1 MVSRPKARLVYL
13 EDDEAAFELVR
24 SLLEADGFEAEL
36 THAYDPATFEAAL
49 VPRAPDL
56 ILSDYNLPTID
67 GRTALELRQRHCPQT
82 PFIFVSGAMGEAMA
96 LELLRAGVT
105 DFVFKDALP
114 RLVPSIRRSL
124 AEAREQR
131 ERRQAE
137 HSLRESEERF
147 RRLTENAPD
156 VIFRYSLEAMPGRC
170 EYINRAVERISGYAA
185 EEFYRRPL
193 MAVRIVHPADRD
205 IIRALVERRQLP
217 AEAAEIRWIAKDGRV
232 LVTEQRFVPIRDA
245 AGRLVAVEGI
255 ARDITERRRT
265 EERVALLSRAIAES
279 PVGVDITDTAGNF
292 VFVSAA
298 LCAMTGYTEAELL
311 GRKPEM
317 LVSPNNPPG
326 HHAAVCER
334 LERGET
340 WHGEIVCRRK
350 DGLDHIVRTH
360 MTPLRGRDG
369 EVLHCIAVKED
380 ITEWKREQDG
390 RRSLEAQ
397 LVQAQK
403 LESIGTLAGG
413 IAHDFNNILTGIL
426 GFAEIAAMS
435 MPPGGGQSALE
446 EVRKA
451 GLRARDLVSQ
461 ILTFSRRQE
470 AEQVAVDLSRVV
482 RDALKF
488 LRASTP
494 ANITISHRLTAGT
507 VLADP
512 TQIHQIVLNL
522 CTNALHAM
530 RGGPGVLS
538 VSLERTVLDEAKA
551 ALMPKVGPGAYM
563 CLRVV
568 DTGHGMD
575 ADTLQRVFDPFFTTK
590 KAGEGTG
597 LGLAVVRGIVN
608 DHRGGILVESQ
619 PGIGTTFRIFLP
631 LCAAEPAAAMPA
643 APVPRGAG
651 ERVLVVDDEVSVGQF
666 TTVRLEQQNFR
677 AVVMVEPQRA
687 LAAVR
692 ATPQRFDAIVTDHMM
707 PGLTGVELIREI
719 RRLRPELPAV
729 IVTGNR
735 SALPA
740 DLPRTM
746 PRLVVLDKP
755 FTGEDVARAL
765 HAVLTFTAAPP
776 APAA

>member
-1 MVSRPKARLVYL
+1 MGDRPKARLVYL

-24 SLLEADGFEAEL
+24 SLLEADAFEAEL
-36 THAYDPATFEAAL
+36 IHAYDPATFEAAL
-49 VPRAPDL
+49 VPRPPDL

-82 PFIFVSGAMGEAMA
+82 PFIFVSGAMGEALA

-131 ERRQAE
+131 ERRLAE

-170 EYINRAVERISGYAA
+170 EYINQAVERISGYSVQ
-185 EEFYRRPL
+185 EFYRRPL
-193 MAVRIVHPADRD
+193 MAVRIVHPADRA
-205 IIRALVERRQLP
+205 IIRGLVERRQLP

-232 LVTEQRFVPIRDA
+232 LVTEQRFVPIRDE

-255 ARDITERRRT
+255 ARDITERRRA

-279 PVGVDITDTAGNF
+279 PVGVDITDPSGKF

-298 LCAMTGYTEAELL
+298 QCAMTGYTEAELL
-311 GRKPEM
+311 GRKPAM
-317 LVSPNNPPG
+317 LVSPDNPAG
-326 HHAAVCER
+326 HHEAICER
-334 LERGET
+334 LDRGET
-340 WHGEIVCRRK
+340 WHGEIICRRK
-350 DGLDHIVRTH
+350 DGSDRVVRTH

-369 EVLHCIAVKED
+369 RVQHCIAVKED
-380 ITEWKREQDG
+380 ITEWKQEQDD

-435 MPPGGGQSALE
+435 MPAGGGQSALE

-470 AEQVAVDLSRVV
+470 AEQVVVDLSRLV

-494 ANITISHRLTAGT
+494 ANITISHRLTAGN

-512 TQIHQIVLNL
+512 TQVHQIVLNL
-522 CTNALHAM
+522 CTNSLHAM
-530 RGGPGVLS
+530 RDGPGVLS
-538 VSLERTVLDEAKA
+538 VSVERAVLDEAKA
-551 ALMPKVGPGAYM
+551 AQMPKVEPGDYL

-597 LGLAVVRGIVN
+597 LGLAVVRGIVS

-619 PGIGTTFRIFLP
+619 PGVGTTFRVYFP
-631 LCAAEPAAAMPA
+631 LCRSEPTTATPA

-677 AVVMVEPQRA
+677 AVVMVESQRA

-719 RRLRPELPAV
+719 RHLRPGLPAV

-740 DLPRTM
+740 DLLATM

-765 HAVLTFTAAPP
+765 HTVLNPAAAP
-776 APAA
+776 